1 MKVDTFLGLSDDLVF
16 KHVFSNKV
24 ILTDFLNSFFQY
36 IKENKRVVKIR
47 VNTDEII
54 SGDKR
59 KYKVYYGDIM
69 AYLDKKEVMSIE
81 MYKQFGLREF
91 NKSLAYISRKFSNQ
105 FRRGK
110 DYQNAKKITSV
121 NIIKTNF
128 YESNDSVING
138 FSLIDKF
145 DYQITHSTC
154 LEMYLIKL
162 DKIRDIV
169 YNQDKEKR
177 FVRWLK
183 MINAKDMKELQD
195 VAKEDEVMESAV
207 RLMEDFLNDEEL
219 QDEFDKITDIEY
231 YAEKK
236 GRKAG
241 IEEGHQK
248 LLQTAK
254 NLLMMNMSITDITK
268 ATGLSKEEIENV
280 Q

>member
-1 MKVDTFLGLSDDLVF
+1 
-16 KHVFSNKV
+16 
-24 ILTDFLNSFFQY
+24 
-36 IKENKRVVKIR
+36 
-47 VNTDEII
+47 
-54 SGDKR
+54 
-59 KYKVYYGDIM
+59 
-69 AYLDKKEVMSIE
+69 

-110 DYQNAKKITSV
+110 DYQNAKKITSL

-138 FSLIDKF
+138 FSLIDQF

-231 YAEKK
+231 YAEEK

-241 IEEGHQK
+241 IEKGHQK

>member
-1 MKVDTFLGLSDDLVF
+1 MV
-16 KHVFSNKV
+16 
-24 ILTDFLNSFFQY
+24 
-36 IKENKRVVKIR
+36 
-47 VNTDEII
+47 
-54 SGDKR
+54 
-59 KYKVYYGDIM
+59 
-69 AYLDKKEVMSIE
+69 YLDHGEIMSIE

-162 DKIRDIV
+162 DKIKDIV
-169 YNQDKEKR
+169 YNQDER
-177 FVRWLK
+177 FIRWLK
-183 MINAKDMKELQD
+183 MINTKDMNELKNI
-195 VAKEDEVMESAV
+195 AKEDEVMESAV

-231 YAEKK
+231 YAEEK

-241 IEEGHQK
+241 IEEGRQK

-254 NLLMMNMSITDITK
+254 NMLKKGYPI
-268 ATGLSKEEIENV
+268 EEISSLTNLSAQEIKNMN
-280 Q
+280 

>member
-24 ILTDFLNSFFQY
+24 ILTDFLNSFFDY
-36 IKENKRVVKIR
+36 IHENKKVMKIR
-47 VNTDEII
+47 VNTDERI

-59 KYKVYYGDIM
+59 KYKVYYGDVM
-69 AYLDKKEVMSIE
+69 VYLDHGEIMSIE

-91 NKSLAYISRKFSNQ
+91 NKSMAYISRKFSNQ
-105 FRRGK
+105 FKRGK
-110 DYQNAKKITSV
+110 NYQNAKKITSF
-121 NIIKTNF
+121 NIIKTNY
-128 YESNDSVING
+128 YESNE
-138 FSLIDKF
+138 SLINDYSLVDKL
-145 DYQITHSTC
+145 DYQVTHNQC
-154 LEMYLIKL
+154 LEMFLIKL

-169 YNQDKEKR
+169 YNQDKEDR

-231 YAEKK
+231 YAKLEEK
-236 GRKAG
+236 R
-241 IEEGHQK
+241 E
-248 LLQTAK
+248 TAK
-254 NLLMMNMSITDITK
+254 NMLKM
-268 ATGLSKEEIENV
+268 V
-280 Q
+280 

>member
-162 DKIRDIV
+162 DKIKNIV

-177 FVRWLK
+177 FVRWIR
-183 MINAKDMKELQD
+183 MINAKDMNELKNIT
-195 VAKEDEVMESAV
+195 KEDEVMENAV

-231 YAEKK
+231 YAEEK

-254 NLLMMNMSITDITK
+254 NLLMMNMSISDITK

>member
-1 MKVDTFLGLSDDLVF
+1 
-16 KHVFSNKV
+16 
-24 ILTDFLNSFFQY
+24 
-36 IKENKRVVKIR
+36 
-47 VNTDEII
+47 
-54 SGDKR
+54 
-59 KYKVYYGDIM
+59 
-69 AYLDKKEVMSIE
+69 MSIE

-138 FSLIDKF
+138 FSLIDQF

-231 YAEKK
+231 YAEEK

-254 NLLMMNMSITDITK
+254 NLLMMNMSISDITK

>member
-138 FSLIDKF
+138 FSLIDQF

-162 DKIRDIV
+162 DKIKNIV

-177 FVRWLK
+177 FVRWIR
-183 MINAKDMKELQD
+183 MINAKDMNELKNIT
-195 VAKEDEVMESAV
+195 KEDEVMENAV

-231 YAEKK
+231 YAEEK

>member
-16 KHVFSNKV
+16 KHAFSNKV

-47 VNTDEII
+47 VNTDERI

-59 KYKVYYGDIM
+59 KYKLYYGDIM
-69 AYLDKKEVMSIE
+69 AYLDKKEVISIE

-162 DKIRDIV
+162 DKIKNIV

-177 FVRWLK
+177 FVRWIR
-183 MINAKDMKELQD
+183 MINAKDMNELKNIT
-195 VAKEDEVMESAV
+195 KEDEVMENAV

-231 YAEKK
+231 YAEEK